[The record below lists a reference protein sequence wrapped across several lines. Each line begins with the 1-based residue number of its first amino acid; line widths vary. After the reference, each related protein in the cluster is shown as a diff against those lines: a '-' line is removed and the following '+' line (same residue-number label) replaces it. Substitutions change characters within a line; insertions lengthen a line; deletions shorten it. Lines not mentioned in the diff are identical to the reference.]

1 MRQSLVGL
9 RGRSTNQSQK
19 PFIGWLILSQRSLER
34 FKSYNIKN
42 EGITVKLARFFSPTV
57 GSGFIWDVIC
67 HHHTCLG
74 QRAPA
79 FRMACSACHIKEIS

>member
-19 PFIGWLILSQRSLER
+19 PFIGWRILSQRALKR

-42 EGITVKLARFFSPTV
+42 EGITVNLARFFSPTV
-57 GSGFIWDVIC
+57 GSGFVWDVIY
-67 HHHTCLG
+67 HHYTCLG
-74 QRAPA
+74 QRAPV